1 VKKSLLIILVF
12 GVILTSFAQKDI
24 KMENPL
30 LVEWDTPFNVPPFDK
45 VKLEHFVPAFEE
57 GMKQHKAEMEAILSN
72 QDEPTYKNTI
82 EASYYAGELLGKV
95 GTVFG
100 TFNGV
105 NISDEIQLLAQEIYP
120 KLSAHSDEISL
131 DPRYFARVKSVYAN
145 KEKFNLNEEQ
155 LFLLENG
162 YKGFIRSGAALP
174 KDKKEI
180 LMQINQE
187 LSGLTLKFSQ
197 NVLAEVNEFKLI
209 IDNKDDLA
217 GLPESSIHAAADAA
231 EGLDMD
237 GKWLFTLQKPSLIP
251 FIQYAENRELRKEI
265 YDAYVNQGNHDD
277 KNDNKEILAKIVN
290 LRVQKA
296 KLLGY
301 ENHASLRTEN
311 RMAQNPERVF
321 DLLNQLWDGILPKV
335 KEERAAL
342 QAMIDKEGGNFK
354 LEPHDWFYYT
364 EKLRKEKYDLDESEL
379 RPYFELENVRQGI
392 FTVAEKLYGITFTQ
406 IDGIPV
412 AHPEATV
419 YEVKE
424 ADGSHLGLFFMDMH
438 PRASKRGGA
447 WCGGY
452 QDHYFTKE
460 GKEVMPLVTNT
471 CNFTRPS
478 GDKPALLSADEVS
491 TMFHEFGHGLDG
503 LFSESSY
510 EAGNIAWDFVELP
523 SQIMEHWAFEPEVLK
538 MYAKHYKTGEI
549 IPDELIKKLEASA
562 NFNQGFGLTEILAA
576 SLLDMKFHMM
586 TEEDPNLN
594 VMDFEKKYMSE
605 IGLIPEIYSRYRP
618 TYFRHIM
625 GGYDAGYYSYTWAGV
640 LDNDAFEAFKEA
652 GIFDQETAQSF
663 RENVL
668 AKNGIKDAME
678 MYVAFRGREPRIDA
692 MLKSLGIKK

>member
-1 VKKSLLIILVF
+1 
-12 GVILTSFAQKDI
+12 
-24 KMENPL
+24 MENPL
-30 LVEWDTPFNVPPFDK
+30 LVEWNTPFNVPPFDK

-120 KLSAHSDEISL
+120 KLSAHSDEIRL
-131 DPRYFARVKSVYAN
+131 DPRYFARVKSVYEN

-197 NVLAEVNEFKLI
+197 NVLAEVNEYKLV
-209 IDNKDDLA
+209 IDNRKDLA

-231 EGLDMD
+231 TKLDMD
-237 GKWLFTLQKPSLIP
+237 EKWVFTLQKPSLIP

-265 YDAYVNQGNHDD
+265 YDAYVNQGNNDD
-277 KNDNKEILAKIVN
+277 ENDNKEILAKIVN
-290 LRVQKA
+290 LRVKKA

-594 VMDFEKKYMSE
+594 VMDFEKKYMNE

-652 GIFDQETAQSF
+652 GIFDQKTAQSF

>member
-1 VKKSLLIILVF
+1 M
-12 GVILTSFAQKDI
+12 TSFAQKDTDTG
-24 KMENPL
+24 NPL
-30 LVEWDTPFNVPPFDK
+30 LMEWDTPFNVPPFDK
-45 VKLEHFVPAFEE
+45 VKTEHFLPAFEE
-57 GMKQHKAEMEAILSN
+57 GMKQHKADMEAILSN
-72 QDEPTYKNTI
+72 TDEPTFKNTI

-95 GTVFG
+95 ATVFG

-120 KLSAHSDEISL
+120 KLSAHSDEIRL
-131 DPRYFARVKSVYAN
+131 DPRYFEKVKSVYEN
-145 KEKFNLNEEQ
+145 KEKFNLNDEQ

-197 NVLAEVNEFKLI
+197 NVLAEVNEFKLV
-209 IDNKDDLA
+209 IDNKEDLS
-217 GLPESSIHAAADAA
+217 GLPEASIQAAADAA
-231 EGLDMD
+231 ASLDMD
-237 GKWLFTLQKPSLIP
+237 GKWIFSLQKPSLIP
-251 FIQYAENRELRKEI
+251 FIQYADNRELRKEI
-265 YDAYVNQGNHDD
+265 YDAYVNQGNHNDD
-277 KNDNKEILAKIVN
+277 KDNKEILAKIVN
-290 LRVQKA
+290 LRVKKA

-321 DLLNQLWDGILPKV
+321 DLLNQLWEGILPKV

-364 EKLRKEKYDLDESEL
+364 EKLRKEKYDLDESEV

-406 IDGIPV
+406 IEGIPV

-452 QDHYFTKE
+452 QDHYFSKE
-460 GKEVMPLVTNT
+460 GKEVTPLVTNT

-562 NFNQGFGLTEILAA
+562 SFNQGFGLTEILAA

-586 TEEDPNLN
+586 TEEDPNLD
-594 VMDFEKKYMSE
+594 VMEFEKNYMNE

-652 GIFDQETAQSF
+652 GIFDQETAKSF

-678 MYVAFRGREPRIDA
+678 MYVAFRGREPKIDA